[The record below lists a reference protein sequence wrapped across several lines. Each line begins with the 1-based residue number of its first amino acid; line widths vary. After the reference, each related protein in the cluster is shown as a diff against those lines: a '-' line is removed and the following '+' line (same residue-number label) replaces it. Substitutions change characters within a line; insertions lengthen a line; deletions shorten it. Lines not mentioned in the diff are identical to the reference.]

1 MLTQKTRQ
9 TRQGEI
15 ERTIHVERTDA
26 LRATITETRQ
36 LKTKTTST
44 STAYRLRRFDSEI
57 GGIGVEVVKLDGSG
71 EVFDVLLDGNLST
84 CTWKWAKSFCA
95 SRNVSWT
102 RSEAPP
108 LARGSGSNSR
118 SASSS
123 R

>member
-9 TRQGEI
+9 TRQCEI

-57 GGIGVEVVKLDGSG
+57 GGVGVEVVKLDGSG
-71 EVFDVLLDGNLST
+71 EVYDCLLHGLHGHECSCPHGTYRANSGVLCRHVLAAL
-84 CTWKWAKSFCA
+84 
-95 SRNVSWT
+95 
-102 RSEAPP
+102 EAQK
-108 LARGSGSNSR
+108 RGLL
-118 SASSS
+118 
-123 R
+123 